1 MPCLWGQHN
10 GSQIFCSVK
19 IIPAV
24 AAAPIFRSPRDSS
37 LPAPTVQALVDTGA
51 TLTGITSRLAN
62 LLELQPVGKIPIHGV
77 GGVQHHNS
85 HLFVVAFPFSP
96 PPGSLLAS
104 GLPPPSPGQAQTE
117 IHVLNKVI
125 QGCEFHV
132 GSASF
137 DVILG
142 MDVLS
147 AGTLVVQGNGQWSFS
162 M

>member
-10 GSQIFCSVK
+10 GSQIFCAIK
-19 IIPAV
+19 IIPAA
-24 AAAPIFRSPRDSS
+24 AAAPFSRTLHDLS
-37 LPAPTVQALVDTGA
+37 LAAPIVQALIDTGA
-51 TLTGITSRLAN
+51 TLTGITSRLAD
-62 LLELQPVGKIPIHGV
+62 LLELEPVGKIPIYGV

-85 HLFVVAFPFSP
+85 HLFMVAFPFSP
-96 PPGSLLAS
+96 PPGSLIAS
-104 GLPPPSPGQAQTE
+104 GLPPPSPGQAQTD
-117 IHVLNKVI
+117 IHLLNRVI
-125 QGCEFHV
+125 QGCKFQV

>member
-1 MPCLWGQHN
+1 
-10 GSQIFCSVK
+10 
-19 IIPAV
+19 
-24 AAAPIFRSPRDSS
+24 
-37 LPAPTVQALVDTGA
+37 
-51 TLTGITSRLAN
+51 
-62 LLELQPVGKIPIHGV
+62 
-77 GGVQHHNS
+77 
-85 HLFVVAFPFSP
+85 
-96 PPGSLLAS
+96 
-104 GLPPPSPGQAQTE
+104 LPPPSPGQAQTE